1 MLRTMTLL
9 CLGAACCAAAETPF
23 HLVRDGRPA
32 AVLVVPENA
41 PETTSFAAAELRDHA
56 RLATGAELPI
66 ITEDALDRNAT
77 PPAVF
82 LGACQATARVGI
94 NVDAMARFEG
104 LLKRHGADLF
114 LAGRDDEGSLDT
126 GASGTLTR
134 SAGTLHA
141 VYDLLDRDF
150 GARWLWPG
158 QTGIHIPPDSDL
170 AISTAERVSN
180 PWSLR
185 SRFRL
190 LKKTGR
196 GWHDPANEE
205 AFETAS
211 QHWLYRQRFYARE
224 TAVDCSHDFT
234 DWWRKYGPSNPEF
247 FQLLPDG
254 RRAPLIGDEATGKN
268 ITMCVSNPALHRQ
281 IVDHYQSRDTSTLGP
296 WARNRLPVGEND
308 SPGMC
313 TCPGC
318 RAWDDPAD
326 AAAFAAHP
334 YWGKGVIPDR
344 AHRFPALRSVDG
356 AGNAAGGVSLSN
368 RYARFYLA
376 VQELARKANPD
387 VVVVGW
393 AYANMTEPPR
403 GVQLNENIL
412 ISFVTWPYY
421 PLDDAAMRDVRRKWD
436 GWRATGARLTL
447 RPNST
452 HSGANMP
459 LFYARRLGNEFRYA
473 HQHGMLAVDYDS
485 LIGQWGAQS
494 HNYYVLGRLNA
505 RPELTVEEILDEY
518 CTAFGPAKPHISAYL
533 ALLEQRAEAVTPE
546 QFRQHASDLQL
557 PLGIGFKN
565 WLQGAD
571 VVFSTPFFTDAEA
584 ILSRAAAAAADDADA
599 AAKVAYLRTGLEH
612 ARRTFA
618 VLLTQRAW
626 QKNSSP
632 GNKDAFSAA
641 QKDLREYRAGIEAQ
655 LTADMGYLM
664 MRENGGSQWHR

>member
-23 HLVRDGRPA
+23 LLVQDSRPA
-32 AVLVVPENA
+32 AVLVVPDSA
-41 PETTSFAAAELRDHA
+41 PEATRFAAAELCDHV
-56 RLATGAELPI
+56 RRATGAEVPVVV
-66 ITEDALDRNAT
+66 ESAFDRSAM
-77 PPAVF
+77 PRAVF
-82 LGACQATARVGI
+82 LGACLATARAGI
-94 NVDAMARFEG
+94 DVTRLADFEG
-104 LLKRHGADLF
+104 LVRRHGDDLH
-114 LAGRDDEGSLDT
+114 LAGRDAPGSLDT
-126 GASGTLTR
+126 GAGGTLSR
-134 SAGTLHA
+134 SAGTLLA
-141 VYDLLDRDF
+141 VYDLLDRDC

-158 QTGIHIPPDSDL
+158 DTGVYLPRRQDL
-170 AISTAERVSN
+170 AVTAGDRSIR

-190 LKKTGR
+190 LTKTGK

-211 QHWLYRQRFYARE
+211 QHWLYRQRFFASE
-224 TAVDCSHDFT
+224 TAVDCSHDFK

-254 RRAPLIGDEATGKN
+254 RRAPLAGDEATGKN

-281 IVDHYQSRDTSTLGP
+281 IVDNYQSRDTAGLSP
-296 WARNRLPVGEND
+296 WAKNRLPVGEND

-318 RAWDDPAD
+318 RAWDDLAD

-334 YWGKGVIPDR
+334 YWGRGIIPDR

-356 AGNAAGGVSLSN
+356 AGNAAGGTSLSN

-376 VQELARKANPD
+376 VQELARKVNPD

-421 PLDDAAMRDVRRKWD
+421 PLDDAAMQDVRRKWD

-505 RPELTVEEILDEY
+505 RPDLTVEEILDEY
-518 CTAFGPAKPHISAYL
+518 CTAFGPAKPHIGAYL
-533 ALLEQRAEAVTPE
+533 ALLEQRAEGVTPE

-571 VVFSTPFFTDAEA
+571 VVFSMPFFEEAAA
-584 ILSRAAAAAADDADA
+584 ILRRGADAAGIDADA
-599 AAKVAYLRTGLEH
+599 AAKVATLQTGLEH

-618 VLLTQRAW
+618 VLLCQRAW
-626 QKNSSP
+626 QKDNSP
-632 GNKDAFSAA
+632 ENQAKFAAA
-641 QKDLREYRAGIEAQ
+641 QKDLREYRAGIEAL

-664 MRENGGSQWHR
+664 MRENSGSQWHR